1 MFGFVHAILAQAPQA
16 PPLQPL
22 PHPELPDPTLVKLG
36 PEWWVYAAAGALVLI
51 LLALVIWLLLR
62 PAKAKAPPMK
72 KPWNDAMNRLRDIL
86 VKSTQQPPTQTAADV
101 SETLRVYFFERY
113 KIPAPFRTTQEL
125 FVKEGIPA
133 TSLKLQKNAAPAEP
147 WDQVAFAV
155 KEGIPATSQKL
166 QKYAALADLWDQLAF
181 APVPSNH
188 GEATALVQKAISH
201 LEEDR
206 T

>member
-1 MFGFVHAILAQAPQA
+1 MLGFVQAILAQAPQA

-22 PHPELPDPTLVKLG
+22 PHPELPDPTLVQPS
-36 PEWWVYAAAGALVLI
+36 PEWWIYGAAGALVLI

-101 SETLRVYFFERY
+101 SETLRVYFLERY

-125 FVKEGIPA
+125 FVNGGVPA
-133 TSLKLQKNAAPAEP
+133 TALKLQRYAP
-147 WDQVAFAV
+147 
-155 KEGIPATSQKL
+155 
-166 QKYAALADLWDQLAF
+166 LADLWDQLAF

-188 GEATALVQKAISH
+188 GEATTLVQKAISH
-201 LEEDR
+201 LEEDLS
-206 T
+206 